1 MELLKPSQRYYCNA
15 WLHTRTSVERRTKKW
30 LDNIRED
37 CGDMNMSILQAQ
49 HSIALQLGPDKM
61 EKHCLQLGLPE
72 REDKVIVAKAVS
84 QVSQ

>member
-1 MELLKPSQRYYCNA
+1 MHGYTHGHRSREEP
-15 WLHTRTSVERRTKKW
+15 

-61 EKHCLQLGLPE
+61 EKHCLQLGLPK